1 MKITEMN
8 DGPVRERI
16 LNAAQEVM
24 ARTSSVSHLVEEADK
39 FLAHEFEDPFTKR
52 NPSAL
57 VIESLKKGNGCI
69 YVSLYVEADGVI
81 SGHKVEHEF
90 PRKKGTPNYL
100 KVSEVEYQAFQEAL
114 DSMKGKTFDKR
125 TIVTRFLEYIP
136 EMVY

>member
-16 LNAAQEVM
+16 LNAAEAVM
-24 ARTSSVSHLVEEADK
+24 ARATSVPHLLQEADK
-39 FLAHEFEDPFTKR
+39 FLAYEFEDPFTQRK
-52 NPSAL
+52 PSA
-57 VIESLKKGNGCI
+57 VIIEAPKKGNGCI
-69 YVSLYVEADGVI
+69 VVSLYVEANGVI

-90 PRKKGTPNYL
+90 PREKETPNYL
-100 KVSEVEYQAFQEAL
+100 KVSEVESQAFQEAL
-114 DSMKGKTFDKR
+114 ASMKGKTYTKR

>member
-1 MKITEMN
+1 MKITEMH

-16 LNAAQEVM
+16 LNAAQAVM
-24 ARTSSVSHLVEEADK
+24 ARTSSVSHLLEEADK
-39 FLAHEFEDPFTKR
+39 FLAHEFEDPFTQRK
-52 NPSAL
+52 PSAHM
-57 VIESLKKGNGCI
+57 IEALKKGNGCI
-69 YVSLYVEADGVI
+69 AVSFYVEADGVI

-100 KVSEVEYQAFQEAL
+100 KVSEVESQAFQEAL
-114 DSMKGKTFDKR
+114 ASMKGKTYTKR

>member
-16 LNAAQEVM
+16 LNAAQAVM
-24 ARTSSVSHLVEEADK
+24 ARTSSVSHLLEEADK

-52 NPSAL
+52 NPSAF
-57 VIESLKKGNGCI
+57 VIETLKKGNGCI
-69 YVSLYVEADGVI
+69 VVSLYVEANGVI

-90 PRKKGTPNYL
+90 PRKKETPNYL
-100 KVSEVEYQAFQEAL
+100 KVSEVESQAFQEAL
-114 DSMKGKTFDKR
+114 ASMKGKTYTKR

>member
-16 LNAAQEVM
+16 LNAAQAVM
-24 ARTSSVSHLVEEADK
+24 ARTSSVSHLLEEADK
-39 FLAHEFEDPFTKR
+39 FLAHEFEDPFTQRK
-52 NPSAL
+52 PSAHM
-57 VIESLKKGNGCI
+57 IEALKKGNGCI
-69 YVSLYVEADGVI
+69 AVSFYVEADGVI

-100 KVSEVEYQAFQEAL
+100 KVSEVESQAFQEAL
-114 DSMKGKTFDKR
+114 ASMKGKTYTKR
-125 TIVTRFLEYIP
+125 TIVTRFLEYSP

>member
-16 LNAAQEVM
+16 LNAAEAVM
-24 ARTSSVSHLVEEADK
+24 ARATSVPHLLQEADQL
-39 FLAHEFEDPFTKR
+39 LAYEFEDPFTQRK
-52 NPSAL
+52 PSAHM
-57 VIESLKKGNGCI
+57 IEALKKGNGCI
-69 YVSLYVEADGVI
+69 AVSFYVEANGVI

-90 PRKKGTPNYL
+90 PREKETPNYL
-100 KVSEVEYQAFQEAL
+100 KVSEVESQAFQEAL
-114 DSMKGKTFDKR
+114 ASMKGKTYTKR